1 MIKKEFF
8 ELQRIESE
16 QDVKTYI
23 DRLNYA
29 LQSGNTRLYFQR
41 KRVIDERRNPT
52 YTNRYTIAAL
62 FPDEDEIEVL
72 KRELTHLHAQDYVA
86 TVRDTRFHQKSE
98 WRVFGKQYSG
108 KYLYIKIRV
117 ELLGTIG
124 ETEVFV
130 MSFHFAE
137 EEFEESDFP
146 YKKKGEI

>member
-1 MIKKEFF
+1 MIKRESF

-41 KRVIDERRNPT
+41 KRAVDERRNPT

-98 WRVFGKQYSG
+98 WRVFGKKYSG

-117 ELLGTIG
+117 ELLGTSG